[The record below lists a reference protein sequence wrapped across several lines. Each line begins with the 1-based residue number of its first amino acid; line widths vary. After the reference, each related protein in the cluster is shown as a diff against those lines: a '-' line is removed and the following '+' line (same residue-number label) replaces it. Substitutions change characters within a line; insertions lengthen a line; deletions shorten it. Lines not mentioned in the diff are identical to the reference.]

1 MAKSFALSD
10 LLGSWHAMHW
20 GNIKFYFDPISLK
33 LEPIIDD
40 NYNEEQNYP
49 SKWRAMRITD
59 SYNYSLLY
67 DRLFKSKLFV
77 EKYIFYLKR
86 YSDPEFLSNFN
97 NSIIC

>member
-40 NYNEEQNYP
+40 NYNEEMINTNRY
-49 SKWRAMRITD
+49 RTMRIRD

-67 DRLFKSKLFV
+67 DRLFKSRIFV
-77 EKYIFYLKR
+77 KFQ
-86 YSDPEFLSNFN
+86 
-97 NSIIC
+97 